1 MKNTLNIFAQ
11 KDTVYFG
18 VKNDSGQ
25 LTFKKNIDFNIFEGA
40 FNIGTEI
47 IEELDRNGIKN
58 QFESIHFIENSEF
71 PVAEMSDL
79 NKSFNNL
86 KVIDIKTSLF
96 KSIKSLENQSDQKT
110 LILHLDNF
118 ISLGAFE
125 EKSIRPIDTKALMHY
140 NVDEL
145 GRECKCGK
153 LGCLL
158 RYASPD
164 GLIQTAQE
172 KVEFYS
178 GPTQLSLE
186 TPGELKF
193 KKLVTYTKKGD
204 PLAIE
209 LLNQTIALLL
219 PAFRETVKNEKTE
232 RVIISGRM
240 GQFGKLISKPLQ
252 ATLSE
257 MNGKTTPVLTPFSKS
272 YEEVFIGL
280 DY

>member
-1 MKNTLNIFAQ
+1 MGSYLKGWLKTSE
-11 KDTVYFG
+11 KHV
-18 VKNDSGQ
+18 
-25 LTFKKNIDFNIFEGA
+25 
-40 FNIGTEI
+40 
-47 IEELDRNGIKN
+47 
-58 QFESIHFIENSEF
+58 ESTWST
-71 PVAEMSDL
+71 
-79 NKSFNNL
+79 NL
-86 KVIDIKTSLF
+86 KVSVLVTGRNEE
-96 KSIKSLENQSDQKT
+96 KSIEKCLKSLENQSDQKT

-118 ISLGAFE
+118 ISLGAYE
-125 EKSIRPIDTKALMHY
+125 IDSIRNISTEQLMHFS
-140 NVDEL
+140 VDSL
-145 GRECKCGK
+145 GRECACGK

-158 RYASPD
+158 RYVSPD

-178 GPTQLSLE
+178 GPTQLTNE

-209 LLNQTIALLL
+209 LLNQTISLFL

-280 DY
+280 EY

>member
-1 MKNTLNIFAQ
+1 
-11 KDTVYFG
+11 
-18 VKNDSGQ
+18 
-25 LTFKKNIDFNIFEGA
+25 
-40 FNIGTEI
+40 
-47 IEELDRNGIKN
+47 
-58 QFESIHFIENSEF
+58 
-71 PVAEMSDL
+71 
-79 NKSFNNL
+79 
-86 KVIDIKTSLF
+86 
-96 KSIKSLENQSDQKT
+96 
-110 LILHLDNF
+110 
-118 ISLGAFE
+118 LGAY
-125 EKSIRPIDTKALMHY
+125 EKDSIRPIETKQLMHY

-145 GRECKCGK
+145 GRECECGK
-153 LGCLL
+153 MGCLL

-219 PAFRETVKNEKTE
+219 PAFRETVKSEKPE

-280 DY
+280 EY